1 LSAEQLETERLVL
14 EPIGRHHAR
23 TLFPLVSDVRLF
35 TYVDQAPPTSEQAL
49 EMRYRGWSTGLS
61 PDGSERWLNWAARL
75 RGTEDYV
82 GWFQATVRAD
92 RTAEIAYVTF
102 VDHQRHGYAKEGTA
116 AVIAHLVRSYLVTS
130 IVATVDPRNEASI
143 ALAQALG
150 LRAETG
156 TGKDL
161 RFVIDAQDVTAR

>member
-1 LSAEQLETERLVL
+1 LSVEQLETERLVL
-14 EPIGRHHAR
+14 EPIVPQHAR
-23 TLFPLVSDVRLF
+23 TLFRFVSDVRLF
-35 TYVDQAPPTSEQAL
+35 TYVDQDPPTSERAL

-61 PDGSERWLNWAARL
+61 PDGSEHWLNWVARL
-75 RGTEDYV
+75 RGTEDHV

-102 VDHQRHGYAKEGTA
+102 VDHQRHGHAKEATS

-143 ALAQALG
+143 ALAKSLG
-150 LRAETG
+150 LRQVENRG
-156 TGKDL
+156 SDL
-161 RFVIDAQDVTAR
+161 QFALEVD

>member
-1 LSAEQLETERLVL
+1 
-14 EPIGRHHAR
+14 
-23 TLFPLVSDVRLF
+23 
-35 TYVDQAPPTSEQAL
+35 
-49 EMRYRGWSTGLS
+49 
-61 PDGSERWLNWAARL
+61 L

>member
-1 LSAEQLETERLVL
+1 
-14 EPIGRHHAR
+14 
-23 TLFPLVSDVRLF
+23 
-35 TYVDQAPPTSEQAL
+35 
-49 EMRYRGWSTGLS
+49 MRYRGWSTGLS